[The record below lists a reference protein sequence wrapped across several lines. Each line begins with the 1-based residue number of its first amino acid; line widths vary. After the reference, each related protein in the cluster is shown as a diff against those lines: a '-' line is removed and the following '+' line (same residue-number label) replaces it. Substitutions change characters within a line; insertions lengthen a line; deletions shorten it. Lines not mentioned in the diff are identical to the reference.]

1 METKKLK
8 VVLLAGGFGTRI
20 AEYTEL
26 IPKPMVKIGN
36 YPIIWHIMNIYSY
49 YGYNDFVIALG
60 YKSEVIKNYFLD
72 YVSNTSD
79 IYLDLKSGKVDQLSK
94 SKLDWKVTLVE
105 TGLNSMTGGRI
116 KRLRKY
122 IGDERFMCTYGD
134 GVSNVNINDLVD
146 MHKSKSKIAT
156 VTTVHPVAR
165 FGEVEIEN
173 DEVKS
178 FAEKPQTGQGWINGG
193 FFVFEPEIFDYIDN
207 DETVLEAL
215 PLENLAKN
223 NQLSAFRHEGFW
235 QCMDTIRDRKYLE
248 NLWQSNKAEWKL
260 WN

>member
-235 QCMDTIRDRKYLE
+235 QCMDTIRD
-248 NLWQSNKAEWKL
+248 
-260 WN
+260 

>member
-1 METKKLK
+1 M
-8 VVLLAGGFGTRI
+8 LAGGFGTRI

>member
-1 METKKLK
+1 MK

-134 GVSNVNINDLVD
+134 GVSNVNINDLVN

-235 QCMDTIRDRKYLE
+235 QCMDTIRDKKYLE
-248 NLWQSNKAEWKL
+248 TLWQSNKAEWKL